1 MSGANASPI
10 GRSHQDMS
18 GANASPEGRSRRAMS
33 GANASREGRSH
44 QAITC
49 RIALLVVIGSVFVS
63 LASSAQDTRARDA
76 IRILPVRNSVH
87 MLVSDAGNTT
97 VQIGDD
103 GVVIVD
109 TLTTPLANS
118 LLAAVQTLSSKPIRL
133 IISTSFTPDHIG
145 GNAVLAAAGRKM
157 DGTAGASIRAHTTVL
172 QRMSA
177 AKGDNTLPVD
187 FWPTDVYNA
196 YQWDTV
202 ANGEPILLLHEP
214 AAHTDGDTI
223 VFFRRSDVISTGE
236 LFSPDRYP
244 QIDLEKG
251 GSINGIV
258 AALNHILKL
267 TVPEVNQE
275 GGTMIIPGHGHLCDE
290 ADVAEYR
297 DMVTIVR
304 DRVQDLVKKGMSL
317 EQVKAARLTR
327 DYDPV
332 YGTPKYTGDMFVEA
346 VYRSL
351 MR

>member
-1 MSGANASPI
+1 MSGANASPT
-10 GRSHQDMS
+10 RS
-18 GANASPEGRSRRAMS
+18 ASAIARSLKKGRSRQEM
-33 GANASREGRSH
+33 
-44 QAITC
+44 TC
-49 RIALLVVIGSVFVS
+49 RIAFLVVVCSVSVS
-63 LASSAQDTRARDA
+63 SISLGQENRGGDE
-76 IRILPVRNSVH
+76 IRVLPVRNNVH
-87 MLVSDAGNTT
+87 MLVSAAGNTT
-97 VQIGDD
+97 VQIGED
-103 GVVIVD
+103 GVVVVD
-109 TLTTPLANS
+109 TLTAPLANF
-118 LLAAVQTLSSKPIRL
+118 LLFAIQTLSSKPIRL
-133 IISTSFTPDHIG
+133 IITTSFTPDHIG

-157 DGTAGASIRAHTTVL
+157 DRSAGASIRAHQEVL

-177 AKGDNTLPVD
+177 LNGDNALPLD
-187 FWPTDVYNA
+187 FWPTDVYTGN
-196 YQWDTV
+196 QWDTF
-202 ANGEPILLLHEP
+202 ANGESILLLHEP

-223 VFFRRSDVISTGE
+223 VFFRRSDVISTGDV
-236 LFSPDRYP
+236 FSPDRYP
-244 QIDLEKG
+244 KVDVEKG

-267 TVPEVNQE
+267 AVPEVNQE

-332 YGTPKYTGDMFVEA
+332 YGTPQYTGEMFVEA

-351 MR
+351 VK